1 MKYLNTFENKSLYND
16 YINRTGI
23 APHVGYITDINE
35 VKYKKLIKRIATFNV
50 TDDTNKILLNNCAN
64 VTNIKINGVPTL
76 PNENNQIVVQENGT
90 YVVELDFIGK
100 TVDFNLFSNIIED
113 DPFETGDIFEC
124 VDIYSDIA
132 TSLIS
137 LNSSFFDEMIS
148 LPQIMNTRENN
159 EIFVPDSITEIPA
172 GWNSYHFGS
181 WRGTENA
188 KLHIGKNVNKFGKL
202 LFVRGKVDVYIDN
215 IKHWLTIDGVDN
227 IKGHYGGDGIQ
238 QLFVN
243 NELITD
249 LVIPEGVTEIR
260 GGLGLS
266 QFTSITIPDFV
277 TGIEDD
283 QIATSLCTLD
293 SSIYY
298 CGNHIIQAL
307 TDVTSVNI
315 PSNIKCIAG
324 GAFSNCRS
332 LTSINIPETQTFI
345 GNNTFAMCSGL
356 TSITIPDSVTSIGDY
371 AFYACRSL
379 TSITIPDSVTSI
391 GSSAFKESPNLRSV
405 TIGNGITSIGD
416 QAFYQCN
423 SLNEVICLATI
434 APELGKLVF
443 TRSYATPGVIKVP
456 IGSDYSSWTSKL
468 PSNWTIEYI

>member
-23 APHVGYITDINE
+23 APHVGYITDINK

-50 TDDTNKILLNNCAN
+50 TDDTDKILLNNCAN

-76 PNENNQIVVQENGT
+76 PDENNQIVVQENGT

-113 DPFETGDIFEC
+113 DPFGIGESFEC
-124 VDIYSDIA
+124 VDIYSDA
-132 TSLIS
+132 TTSLIS
-137 LNSSFFDEMIS
+137 LNSSFFDGMIS
-148 LPQIMNTRENN
+148 LPQIMFTHENN

-181 WRGTENA
+181 WMGTENA
-188 KLHIGKNVNKFGKL
+188 KLYIGKNVNKFGKF
-202 LFVRGKVDVYIDN
+202 LFTRGRVDVYIDN

-227 IKGHYGGDGIQ
+227 IKGLYGRDGIQ

-277 TGIEDD
+277 TGIESN

-298 CGNHIIQAL
+298 CGNHIIKAL
-307 TDVTSVNI
+307 TDVTSINI

-324 GAFSNCRS
+324 GAFNGCRS

-345 GNNTFAMCSGL
+345 GDHTFWGTDL
-356 TSITIPDSVTSIGDY
+356 TSVTIPDSVTSIGFQ
-371 AFYACRSL
+371 AFSACDGL
-379 TSITIPDSVTSI
+379 TSVNIPDSVTSI
-391 GSSAFKESPNLRSV
+391 GRAAFMESSNLTSV

-416 QAFYQCN
+416 KAFYNCG
-423 SLNEVICLATI
+423 SLKEVTCLATI
-434 APELGKLVF
+434 APELGNLVF
-443 TRSYATPGVIKVP
+443 TNSYVWGGVIRVP